1 MYYDEFDLLIELEKE
16 AALEKIA
23 QGKLRSVLRKI
34 PLLGRLVKA
43 PPRPLTRTER
53 LAARL
58 GAFATRHPYLSL
70 GIPAAGLGLGVAG
83 GYLLG
88 SRMGGIGLA
97 AGQEPL
103 TTELAADQE
112 PLTIEDLGY
121 YLGEI

>member
-1 MYYDEFDLLIELEKE
+1 MYYDEFDFLIELEKE

-23 QGKLRSVLRKI
+23 GGKLSTFLRKI

-58 GAFATRHPYLSL
+58 GTFATRHPYLSL
-70 GIPAAGLGLGVAG
+70 GIPAAGLGLGAAG

-88 SRMGGIGLA
+88 RRMGSTGLA

-103 TTELAADQE
+103 TM
-112 PLTIEDLGY
+112 EDLEY
-121 YLGEI
+121 YYPEYFGEV